1 MAPSFSYFQKTV
13 TLVDWWLTKPQSDHL
28 SLTLGVAGLTSQQN
42 RPIRCFSSAPI
53 LKVFDLFELETV
65 DGVCVILQGF
75 INEHR
80 TLNNGFSPQVFEH
93 FYIGFPPNWK
103 DYCPKIEYASKCVT
117 RVQEEDGE
125 DSIEENCH
133 FHGKPRNSDG
143 CAVDMGGQDCEDMM
157 FNDKSSTPLN
167 PSSVKNPHEHIVE
180 DGNEVVCEKSSVPS
194 EFKDGPRLES
204 SPIVSNTF
212 ESFTQSKC
220 LGVSSRRMTRSMKKL
235 DNSKNSFPPVNDIS
249 NLDKGTL
256 VDPGILG
263 SPGNLKAKAVN
274 FVDCDMKS
282 KRRNIYPKSSGGYG
296 KGSDETVSCSEDTVI
311 KIKSQRKPFAQTADV
326 ITKDKRNKDNADI
339 SGESE
344 INMRTSDL
352 EDVLV
357 TPKCSDSLCNTSV
370 DVTDVNDNIVIVKTN
385 MEGCRKQ
392 RNKVDI
398 PQKKGVS
405 ATHGTSSKETV
416 INRNR
421 SRTKLPVKR
430 KLITS
435 PESAKSTSLRG
446 KKGSE
451 ERCGSANILS
461 IESFSGKKSR
471 SGRVV
476 LPPLEFWRNQ
486 KVVYDEDREMCGVQ
500 EPK

>member
-103 DYCPKIEYASKCVT
+103 DYSPKIESASKCVT

-133 FHGKPRNSDG
+133 FHGKPQNSDG
-143 CAVDMGGQDCEDMM
+143 CAVDMGGQDCKDMM

-167 PSSVKNPHEHIVE
+167 PSSVENPHEHIVE
-180 DGNEVVCEKSSVPS
+180 DGNEVVCEKSPAPP

-204 SPIVSNTF
+204 SPIVN
-212 ESFTQSKC
+212 
-220 LGVSSRRMTRSMKKL
+220 
-235 DNSKNSFPPVNDIS
+235 
-249 NLDKGTL
+249 
-256 VDPGILG
+256 
-263 SPGNLKAKAVN
+263 
-274 FVDCDMKS
+274 CDMKS
-282 KRRNIYPKSSGGYG
+282 KRRNIDPKSSGGCG
-296 KGSDETVSCSEDTVI
+296 KGSNETVSCSEDTVI
-311 KIKSQRKPFAQTADV
+311 KIKSKRKPFAQTGDV
-326 ITKDKRNKDNADI
+326 ITKDNADV

-370 DVTDVNDNIVIVKTN
+370 DVTDVNDDIVIVKTN

-398 PQKKGVS
+398 PPKKGVS
-405 ATHGTSSKETV
+405 ATHGTSSKEAV